1 MKFIL
6 KITTTFF
13 AGIITLSSLTAQHT
27 PQRKP
32 NFVVIMADDLGYGD
46 IGTFGATDIRTP
58 NIDKLAEN
66 GLKFTSFYSTS
77 PVCSP
82 SRFGLLTGRYPRRQ
96 GIDGVFF
103 PESFNGIP
111 KEELTLAEALKTKGY
126 STGIVGKWHLG
137 HHREFLPLQN
147 GFDEYFGIPYSND
160 MQGTVY
166 LRGNDVVQ
174 YNIDQKYTTKT
185 YTEEAIK
192 FIDKHKKEPFFLY
205 LPHTMPHLPLYASP
219 AFEGK
224 SKRGLY
230 GDVIEE
236 LDWSVGQVIESLKKN
251 GLTENTLVIFTSD
264 NGPWTIFDI
273 EGGSAGKLRN
283 GKGTTFEGGQR
294 VPTIFSFPSKIKAG
308 SVYNDLALHLDV
320 FPTILKLAGYQAT
333 LPNPIDGEDVSSILT
348 ANGKRKGDEFIYYS
362 NGKIEAFRKGDWKIR
377 LAQPTSKN
385 YLNGETIPATEA
397 FLFNLKED
405 VSETKNLYQTN
416 PEKVTELLAALDK
429 KSKTIGQKVA
439 TLPQRLPAD
448 DVHIKKYYQRHPELK
463 K

>member
-13 AGIITLSSLTAQHT
+13 AGIVTLSSLMAQHT

-185 YTEEAIK
+185 YTEEAI
-192 FIDKHKKEPFFLY
+192 
-205 LPHTMPHLPLYASP
+205 
-219 AFEGK
+219 
-224 SKRGLY
+224 
-230 GDVIEE
+230 
-236 LDWSVGQVIESLKKN
+236 
-251 GLTENTLVIFTSD
+251 
-264 NGPWTIFDI
+264 
-273 EGGSAGKLRN
+273 
-283 GKGTTFEGGQR
+283 
-294 VPTIFSFPSKIKAG
+294 
-308 SVYNDLALHLDV
+308 
-320 FPTILKLAGYQAT
+320 
-333 LPNPIDGEDVSSILT
+333 
-348 ANGKRKGDEFIYYS
+348 
-362 NGKIEAFRKGDWKIR
+362 
-377 LAQPTSKN
+377 
-385 YLNGETIPATEA
+385 
-397 FLFNLKED
+397 
-405 VSETKNLYQTN
+405 
-416 PEKVTELLAALDK
+416 
-429 KSKTIGQKVA
+429 
-439 TLPQRLPAD
+439 
-448 DVHIKKYYQRHPELK
+448 
-463 K
+463 